1 MDCRWNRAVLALAVL
16 LFGCPPKDE
25 VRPDPASSPP
35 PGGAPSGG
43 EPGPAPSPGPAP
55 APPSAAGRSAA
66 ADIRS
71 STGLSGRATFVEKAG
86 RVHVRIEVRT
96 APPGPHGVH
105 IHEKGDCSDAGFL
118 KAGGHFNPGNTPHG
132 GPGTTVRHA
141 GDFGNITVQA
151 DGTGVLE
158 LETDQITLDS
168 GPQSVIGRAIIVH
181 ERADDLT
188 TQPTGNS
195 GSRIGCGVISAT

>member
-1 MDCRWNRAVLALAVL
+1 MDCRWNRAALALAVML
-16 LFGCPPKDE
+16 LGCPPKDD
-25 VRPDPASSPP
+25 VRPDPAPPVSP
-35 PGGAPSGG
+35 PSGG
-43 EPGPAPSPGPAP
+43 ETGPAPSPEPVP
-55 APPSAAGRSAA
+55 PPSVPSGGSAA
-66 ADIRS
+66 ADIRGPS
-71 STGLSGRATFVEKAG
+71 GLSGRATFTEKAG
-86 RVHVRIEVRT
+86 RVRVRIEVRT

-132 GPGTTVRHA
+132 GPTTSVRHA

-158 LETDQITLDS
+158 LETDQLTLSS
-168 GPQSVIGRAIIVH
+168 GAQSVVGRAIIVH